1 MAQSK
6 KASVAEAIINI
17 AIGMG
22 IALGSQYIIFP
33 IVGIDVSHAT
43 HIQIT
48 IFFTVIS
55 FARSY
60 LIRRWFTTRLNG
72 WLDALFPNA
81 EV

>member
-22 IALGSQYIIFP
+22 IALGSQYVIFP
-33 IVGIDVSHAT
+33 IVGIHVTHSV

-55 FARSY
+55 FIRSY
-60 LIRRWFTTRLNG
+60 LVRRWFTKRVNA
-72 WLDALFPNA
+72 WLDRMFPNA